1 MARRSCS
8 TLFCRQTTLR
18 TAAFT
23 QNSFYPHM
31 ILHREVCAQRIFYTQ
46 TPLRRGFF
54 AKRLLHTE
62 ARTSTVA
69 VWTPVLFLLPLPDHL
84 PFVLPFPSCYWCSNG
99 GSGGCWGSYHT
110 SRVMC
115 QLPLSLHARVR
126 ILHCRED
133 ACEAVGRVCTADICE
148 FLPVVPHTRRGSF
161 KDRTL

>member
-1 MARRSCS
+1 MLHPLLQTDDVTHSGLYTEQLLS
-8 TLFCRQTTLR
+8 THDL
-18 TAAFT
+18 T
-23 QNSFYPHM
+23 QRGFV
-31 ILHREVCAQRIFYTQ
+31 HRESFTHRRLYAEVFLQRGFYTQ
-46 TPLRRGFF
+46 KPEPPL
-54 AKRLLHTE
+54 LLFE
-62 ARTSTVA
+62 LLSF
-69 VWTPVLFLLPLPDHL
+69 FLLPLPDHL

>member
-1 MARRSCS
+1 MLHPLLQTDDVTHSGLYTEQLLS
-8 TLFCRQTTLR
+8 THDLSQKGLCTENLLHTD
-18 TAAFT
+18 AFT
-23 QNSFYPHM
+23 QRFLCKEAFTHRSPNLHCCCLNSC
-31 ILHREVCAQRIFYTQ
+31 L
-46 TPLRRGFF
+46 FF
-54 AKRLLHTE
+54 CF
-62 ARTSTVA
+62 
-69 VWTPVLFLLPLPDHL
+69 LFLITDHL
-84 PFVLPFPSCYWCSNG
+84 PFVLPFPSCYWCSSG